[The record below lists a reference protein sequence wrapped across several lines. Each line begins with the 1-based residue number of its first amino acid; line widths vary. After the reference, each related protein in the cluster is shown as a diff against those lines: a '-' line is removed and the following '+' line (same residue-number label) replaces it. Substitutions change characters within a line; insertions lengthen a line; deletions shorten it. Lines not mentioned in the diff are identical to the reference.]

1 MIKFIFIFKSLF
13 FNFFNFSFF
22 ILVLLEKLLESKRR
36 VSKIIFKLNLTI
48 YKF

>member
-1 MIKFIFIFKSLF
+1 MIKFIFIFKFLF